1 MNRNT
6 LASKLIVVLA
16 ALGCLM
22 FVSVDVLLDAR
33 QSPVRPNVA
42 PSGRATTAVPFDGR
56 LMGGGRMWL
65 NRSTSH
71 SGPAWM
77 TIDYGQP
84 HARGRTI
91 FGAVVPYGRVW
102 RLGANTA
109 THLTLDLHVRIGELE
124 IPRGGYT
131 LYMLPREDGADL
143 VVSKQTRQ
151 WGTEYDDFLD
161 LGRVPLRRRSLPETV
176 ESLAITLQPSLSP
189 TAEVLPA
196 GLLRIAWGTME
207 FSVDWEVVWQDSE

>member
-1 MNRNT
+1 
-6 LASKLIVVLA
+6 
-16 ALGCLM
+16 
-22 FVSVDVLLDAR
+22 
-33 QSPVRPNVA
+33 
-42 PSGRATTAVPFDGR
+42 
-56 LMGGGRMWL
+56 
-65 NRSTSH
+65 
-71 SGPAWM
+71 M

-91 FGAVVPYGRVW
+91 FGDVVPYGRIW

-124 IPRGGYT
+124 IPRGAYT

-143 VVSKQTRQ
+143 VVSNQTRQ
-151 WGTEYDDFLD
+151 WGTEYDDSLD

-189 TAEVLPA
+189 TAGVLPS